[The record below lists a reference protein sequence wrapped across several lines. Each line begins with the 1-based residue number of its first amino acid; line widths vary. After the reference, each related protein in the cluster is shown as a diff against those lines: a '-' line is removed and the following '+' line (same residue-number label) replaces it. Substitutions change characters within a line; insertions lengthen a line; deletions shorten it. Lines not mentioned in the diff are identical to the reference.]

1 MNKLKKLI
9 LTYIYNILS
18 KDVIEKEVKKEVI
31 VHTISKEAMDK
42 LRSRLPNAMVSA
54 SDSDTVAAHKL
65 GVQCA
70 LQELERG
77 FVV

>member
-1 MNKLKKLI
+1 MNKIKKKI
-9 LTYIYNILS
+9 LTFIFNILS
-18 KDVIEKEVKKEVI
+18 KDIMVTEVKKEVI